1 VVIDD
6 IPHFYLYTESRV
18 IHSLSR
24 ITRNALAVMTTIL
37 FVALLR
43 YILNQIVK
51 SECQRP
57 HGVSGHEEVIYESC
71 PVVESDK
78 PSSRSRRPSPPRRS
92 SPAPCLTGLHEQARA
107 TCISGK
113 ASPLRHR
120 SFVYVLIL
128 ALYMQRRFAP
138 TPYSSATTT
147 ARLPWRRSDTRI
159 EKQERQAVVAGDR
172 GSHVQVNHFP

>member
-1 VVIDD
+1 
-6 IPHFYLYTESRV
+6 V

-128 ALYMQRRFAP
+128 ALCVLFICSGDSLQHRTRPRPQQRACLGVAP
-138 TPYSSATTT
+138 ILALRSRRDRPSSLA
-147 ARLPWRRSDTRI
+147 I
-159 EKQERQAVVAGDR
+159 EVVT
-172 GSHVQVNHFP
+172 FK